1 MTLTDRAKEILRA
14 RTFAHVAAVDEDGRP
29 HTSPVWVD
37 VDGDKIVI
45 NTAQRRVKARLL
57 QEGAPVALT
66 ALDPESPYRYVGVRG
81 RVAERSY
88 DGADAVIDR
97 LAQKYTGAD
106 FAGHAE
112 GIKRITVLIEPEQ
125 VWVYG

>member
-1 MTLTDRAKEILRA
+1 MKLNERAKEILRG
-14 RTFAHVAAVDEDGRP
+14 RSFAHVAAVDEDGRP
-29 HTSPVWVD
+29 HASPVWVD
-37 VDGDKIVI
+37 VEGDKIVI

-57 QEGAPVALT
+57 QEGVPVALT
-66 ALDPESPYRYVGVRG
+66 ALDPENPYGYVGIRG
-81 RVAERSY
+81 RVAERTY

-97 LAQKYTGAD
+97 LARKYTGAD

-112 GIKRITVLIEPEQ
+112 GVKRITVLIEPEE